1 LRGSPAWA
9 FGSSASIGPSVHP
22 ADSKTLDS
30 HQQLVVHDM
39 SVLENLMLDDVAPRD
54 YDLIALMPTPIRA
67 DASPV
72 GAIHSSV

>member
-1 LRGSPAWA
+1 
-9 FGSSASIGPSVHP
+9 
-22 ADSKTLDS
+22 
-30 HQQLVVHDM
+30 M